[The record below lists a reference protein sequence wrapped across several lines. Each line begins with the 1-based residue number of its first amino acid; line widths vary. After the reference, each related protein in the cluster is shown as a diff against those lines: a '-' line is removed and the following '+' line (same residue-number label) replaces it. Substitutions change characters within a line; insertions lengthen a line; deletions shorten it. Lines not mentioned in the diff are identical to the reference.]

1 MKIRFLVYGIILCI
15 ICLGSILICLGLTGR
30 SLPPYSVLNPSD
42 SINIG
47 TETLSVE
54 EIVQEYAPIV
64 YQASNFSAGTPQKM
78 FYELQVNDSEI
89 IILYRS
95 FWADE
100 NHPIVGL
107 DILYDIFRELYYGS
121 IADIEPIQLRL
132 NTSTGE
138 VKEIYFQMDPTHN
151 YAAFVPQHNS
161 VILRL
166 VAHNNYSMT
175 VQRELKGFV
184 SPFWQEKRI
193 LLKVETWN
201 HLFNLYNNESLEK
214 YESLALE
221 PYTEELY
228 WQFKS
233 IRRIAGPVFTAP
245 SDAPQILLLLIL
257 VVIVEISTFLKIVL
271 RDSKQIRR
279 IEE

>member
-1 MKIRFLVYGIILCI
+1 M
-15 ICLGSILICLGLTGR
+15 LICLGLTGR
-30 SLPPYSVLNPSD
+30 GLPPYSVLNPSA

-54 EIVQEYAPIV
+54 EIVQEYAPIL

-95 FWADE
+95 FWTDE
-100 NHPIVGL
+100 NHPIAVL
-107 DILYDIFRELYYGS
+107 DILYDIFREIYYGS

-132 NTSTGE
+132 NASTGE

-151 YAAFVPQHNS
+151 YAAFVPQHDS

-166 VAHNNYSMT
+166 VSHNNYSMT
-175 VQRELKGFV
+175 VQRQSKGFI
-184 SPFWQEKRI
+184 SPFWQGKRI

-214 YESLALE
+214 YDSLVFE
-221 PYTEELY
+221 PYTEDLY

-245 SDAPQILLLLIL
+245 SDTPQILLLIIL
-257 VVIVEISTFLKIVL
+257 VVIVEISAFLKIVL
-271 RDSKQIRR
+271 KGPKKIRR